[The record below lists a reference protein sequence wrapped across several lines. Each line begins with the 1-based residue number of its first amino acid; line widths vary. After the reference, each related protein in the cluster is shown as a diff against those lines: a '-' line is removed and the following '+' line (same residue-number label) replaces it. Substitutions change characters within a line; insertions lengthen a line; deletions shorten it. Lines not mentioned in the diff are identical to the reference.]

1 MYFNAQVSELLRNND
16 ESKEDSESTPLL
28 TSQNAVLVQSSHGD
42 EWEVGGGDKGGNP
55 GNRQRYS
62 SVSELIEEEE
72 DWVQSSMLMKVLM
85 FPALILFKITLP
97 KATKYCFIFTFIVS
111 ILWISVL
118 TYAAVWLVQ
127 IIGMLLKKIS
137 LKRYSYFFFQAT
149 HLEYQTPSAD

>member
-28 TSQNAVLVQSSHGD
+28 TSQNAVLVQSSRGD
-42 EWEVGGGDKGGNP
+42 EWEVGGGDNKGGNP

-62 SVSELIEEEE
+62 SVTDIIEDEE

-97 KATKYCFIFTFIVS
+97 KATKYCFILTFIVS

-127 IIGMLLKKIS
+127 IIGM
-137 LKRYSYFFFQAT
+137 
-149 HLEYQTPSAD
+149 